1 MTGRI
6 MIPKVVEVRSLDGY
20 RLWLR
25 FQDGVS
31 GIVDLSAELWG
42 PVFEPLK
49 NEALFAQA
57 SVHPELD
64 TVTWPNGADLA
75 PEFLYRAAQQTGAGG
90 SRLSV

>member
-1 MTGRI
+1 
-6 MIPKVVEVRSLDGY
+6 MIPRVVEVRPLGGY

-25 FQDGVS
+25 FHDGVS
-31 GIVDLSAELWG
+31 GIVDLRAELWG

-49 NEALFAQA
+49 DETLFAQV

-64 TVTWPNGADLA
+64 TVTWPNGADRA
-75 PEFLYRAAQQTGAGG
+75 PEFLYRAAQQQIADG